1 MAEDSGK
8 RWTSEIG
15 PFLTLGLQLAVSVV
29 ACFFLGQW
37 LDGVFDTSPWLMIGG
52 LVLGTA
58 GGFVNFFRT
67 VASLGKKEDLEAEGE
82 KRRQRDRKRE
92 D

>member
-8 RWTSEIG
+8 NWSSDFG
-15 PFLTLGLQLAVSVV
+15 PYLTLGLQLAISVV
-29 ACFFLGQW
+29 AFFFLGRW
-37 LDGVFDTSPWLMIGG
+37 LDGVFDTAPWLMIAG
-52 LVLGTA
+52 LVLGMV

-67 VASLGKKEDLEAEGE
+67 AVSLGKKEDLEAEKE
-82 KRRQRDRKRE
+82 KREHQERKRE